1 MHPLFVAELGSL
13 FGRAIIA
20 MVFKGSR
27 KKIDLPIIASKIITH
42 RFPSGMKFIKMQEM
56 PATTM

>member
-1 MHPLFVAELGSL
+1 
-13 FGRAIIA
+13 

-42 RFPSGMKFIKMQEM
+42 RFPSGIKFIKMHEM